1 MRQDLLWHSNRLE
14 IQVYPPWEPLL
25 WYYQAACRIVQHPHL
40 HGLKLVH
47 RPEWL
52 WCCVVLLK
60 SGWRCLLAVQLIL
73 PTTSFCTVNATPYWC
88 FESSPQ
94 NQILCPSSMVETTVF
109 KECLWSY
116 CVNIS
121 QNKMN
126 YDKAQIVWTGSRK
139 HSKVRFL
146 RDMNF
151 CWNPGIFRV
160 LGNKLQTL
168 SISPWKGCHIDGV
181 LTHGWAPVLF
191 GM

>member
-1 MRQDLLWHSNRLE
+1 MTVMLCGLAETWMISLLE
-14 IQVYPPWEPLL
+14 M
-25 WYYQAACRIVQHPHL
+25 
-40 HGLKLVH
+40 GL
-47 RPEWL
+47 
-52 WCCVVLLK
+52 
-60 SGWRCLLAVQLIL
+60 QLIVL

-151 CWNPGIFRV
+151 CWNPGIFTV
-160 LGNKLQTL
+160 LGDNFSTDIQQISTINYDKKLEL
-168 SISPWKGCHIDGV
+168 LVSYLV
-181 LTHGWAPVLF
+181 L
-191 GM
+191 